1 MRMHDPTATQL
12 EIAPVIFPKPP
23 AKDQEGGAV
32 RSIHV
37 LESLRRHRILAG
49 AVLLFGLLCSSN
61 ILYQRRG
68 PLYEATSQ
76 ITISPTSSKALT
88 DDRQQAAPYEGLMDE
103 QMQTITRFDV
113 VQAALHSLPLRT
125 WQAYGPNEL
134 VAISNLQKLITV
146 ARMGQG
152 FTVKVSL
159 EGGNAN
165 NITDIVNAVTA
176 AYIAKAHNVEFY
188 DRDQKLEILH
198 GEEARLQQQLVDKGT
213 QQTKLLQ
220 DLGIASV
227 RADDGSPYNDQLAKL
242 HGDLNDAGE
251 ALAESESKLEALRR
265 GGSNAPGMQVAAA
278 DASAQDAGLAALKAT
293 LSAQRGTLIQQMA
306 TLTPSNPIYRQ
317 DEEQLKTIDSQLAQ
331 STQALQGKNTA
342 LITQRLLSEITQKQ
356 IVVNR
361 LRAQL
366 LNQTH
371 VATDSA
377 PKYQQAQQISADIL
391 DLQKSLSA
399 IGDRIRELQ
408 VDSSSPGSVYLSAAA
423 MVPLG
428 PVKSKFALVALILFL
443 ASVGFSIVVAVAFD
457 FFDPHL
463 YNAEDVKQVMGFAP
477 LGVLLDHDH
486 FSPEVSQQYLL
497 RLAAGIHHAVRAS
510 GARTFLFTA
519 TEPESGTTTVVEKLA
534 KQLRVL
540 NLNTLT
546 VAATNVDGK
555 ISYVN
560 TAAPIH
566 EAKHEEKSDW
576 TEGKRNAKPESAS
589 ESRRYPGPPAD
600 STMQTQQHSPLT
612 LSSHF
617 AQSSQTM
624 FSGSF
629 VAQVLA
635 ENESNYDVVLVD
647 GGPLLISADTEYL
660 ARIADGTII
669 VAQSGRTTRKQLERS
684 AALLERLHVPGV
696 AVALNR
702 VDPGHADAALR
713 QDVLDFQQQL
723 KKQRGKGLSK
733 QYPRRIPEERPQPAK
748 TMHEASKDGTSVRD
762 DFSKDG
768 FTKVSAS

>member
-1 MRMHDPTATQL
+1 MRLHDPTASPL

-23 AKDQEGGAV
+23 SKEPDEATI

-37 LESLRRHRILAG
+37 FESLRRHRIIAGLVLLAG
-49 AVLLFGLLCSSN
+49 VLCSSF
-61 ILYQRRG
+61 ILYNRRG
-68 PLYEATSQ
+68 PLYEASSQ
-76 ITISPTSSKALT
+76 IYISPTSSKALT
-88 DDRQQAAPYEGLMDE
+88 DDRQQAAPYEGLIDE
-103 QMQTITRFDV
+103 QIKTITRFDV
-113 VQAALHSLPLRT
+113 LQAALRALPANV
-125 WQAYGPNEL
+125 WQGYGPNEL
-134 VAISNLQKLITV
+134 VAISNLQKILGV

-152 FTVKVSL
+152 FEVKVSL
-159 EGGNAN
+159 EGGNAR
-165 NITDIVNAVTA
+165 NITDIVNAITT
-176 AYIAKAHNVEFY
+176 AYIAKSRDVAFY
-188 DRDQKLEILH
+188 DRDQKLDILH
-198 GEEARLQQQLVDKGT
+198 GEEARLQKQLVDKGL
-213 QQTKLLQ
+213 QQTSLLQ

-227 RADDGSPYNDQLAKL
+227 RPEDASPFNDQLAKL
-242 HGDLNDAGE
+242 HGDLNDATEALGE
-251 ALAESESKLEALRR
+251 AQSKLEALRR
-265 GGSNAPGMQVAAA
+265 GGSGAPGMQVAAA
-278 DASAQDAGLAALKAT
+278 DAAALDPGMTSLKST

-331 STQALQGKNTA
+331 NAQALQGKNATQ
-342 LITQRLLSEITQKQ
+342 ITQRLESEIIQKQ

-371 VATDSA
+371 VATGSA
-377 PKYQQAQQISADIL
+377 PKYQQAQQLSTDIV

-423 MVPLG
+423 MVPLS
-428 PVKSKFALVALILFL
+428 PVKSKFALVAMVLLFL
-443 ASVGFSIVVAVAFD
+443 NLCGSVVVAVAID
-457 FFDPHL
+457 FFDPHI
-463 YNAEDVKQVMGFAP
+463 YNADDVKQVMGFAP

-540 NLNTLT
+540 NLQTLT

-555 ISYVN
+555 ISYVATTPPN
-560 TAAPIH
+560 HDAR
-566 EAKHEEKSDW
+566 ESVRENKSTSKADSG
-576 TEGKRNAKPESAS
+576 TEFNRRTGVVPPGESMLTQQ
-589 ESRRYPGPPAD
+589 PGPVAL
-600 STMQTQQHSPLT
+600 ST
-612 LSSHF
+612 HF
-617 AQSSQTM
+617 ADNTQAM

-684 AALLERLHVPGV
+684 ASLLERLHVPGV

-702 VDPGHADAALR
+702 VDPQHADAALR
-713 QDVLDFQQQL
+713 QDVLDFQSQL
-723 KKQRGKGLSK
+723 QKQRGTGLSK
-733 QYPRRIPEERPQPAK
+733 QYPRRIPQERPQPASQHSHD
-748 TMHEASKDGTSVRD
+748 TGSDPTATSGSKQGYQ
-762 DFSKDG
+762 
-768 FTKVSAS
+768 KVSTL

>member
-1 MRMHDPTATQL
+1 MRMHDPTAPQL

-23 AKDQEGGAV
+23 AKDPESSTV
-32 RSIHV
+32 RSIH
-37 LESLRRHRILAG
+37 LFESLRRHRILAG
-49 AVLLFGLLCSSN
+49 SVLLFGLLCSSY

-68 PLYEATSQ
+68 PVYEAASQ
-76 ITISPTSSKALT
+76 IYISPTSSKALT
-88 DDRQQAAPYEGLMDE
+88 DDRQTAVPYEGLIDE
-103 QMQTITRFDV
+103 QMKTITRFDV
-113 VQAALHSLPLRT
+113 LQAALRALPRKT
-125 WQAYGPNEL
+125 WQGYGANEL
-134 VAISNLQKLITV
+134 VAINILQKVLLVT
-146 ARMGQG
+146 RMGQG
-152 FTVKVSL
+152 FEVKVSL

-165 NITDIVNAVTA
+165 NITDIVNAVTT
-176 AYIAKAHNVEFY
+176 AYIAKARDVEFY
-188 DRDQKLEILH
+188 DRDQKLQILH
-198 GEEARLQQQLVDKGT
+198 GEETRLQQQLVDKGM
-213 QQTKLLQ
+213 QQTRLLQ

-227 RADDGSPYNDQLAKL
+227 RPDDASPYNDQLAKL
-242 HGDLNDAGE
+242 HGDLNDAAE
-251 ALAESESKLEALRR
+251 ALAESQSKLEALRR
-265 GGSNAPGMQVAAA
+265 GGSDAPGMKVAAA
-278 DASAQDAGLAALKAT
+278 DAAQLDPGLSALKST
-293 LSAQRGTLIQQMA
+293 LSGQRGTLIQQMA
-306 TLTPSNPIYRQ
+306 TLTPSNPIYKQ

-331 STQALQGKNTA
+331 STESLQSKNATQ
-342 LITQRLLSEITQKQ
+342 ITQRLQSEITQKQ
-356 IVVNR
+356 IVVNQ
-361 LRAQL
+361 LRTQL

-371 VATDSA
+371 VANGSA
-377 PKYQQAQQISADIL
+377 PKYQQAQQISTEIV

-423 MVPLG
+423 MVPLA
-428 PVKSKFALVALILFL
+428 PMKSKFALGVFILFM
-443 ASVGFSIVVAVAFD
+443 ASVGFSIVVAVAVD

-463 YNAEDVKQVMGFAP
+463 YNADDVKQVMGFAP

-534 KQLRVL
+534 KQLRIL

-555 ISYVN
+555 ITYVN
-560 TAAPIH
+560 TAGLGQETKVDGQADTRSNVK
-566 EAKHEEKSDW
+566 A
-576 TEGKRNAKPESAS
+576 EGAS
-589 ESRRYPGPPAD
+589 QGRRYGGGVHDD
-600 STMQTQQHSPLT
+600 SLQTQQSSPLA
-612 LSSHF
+612 LSTNFVDS
-617 AQSSQTM
+617 AQTM

-684 AALLERLHVPGV
+684 ASLLERLHVPGV

-702 VDPGHADAALR
+702 VDPTHADAALR

-723 KKQRGKGLSK
+723 KKQRGTGLSK
-733 QYPRRIPEERPQPAK
+733 QYPRRIPQEKPQPAAAPK
-748 TMHEASKDGTSVRD
+748 QAASDPSPGKDEFATE
-762 DFSKDG
+762 G
-768 FTKVSAS
+768 FKKVTAL

>member
-1 MRMHDPTATQL
+1 MRMHDPTASPL

-23 AKDQEGGAV
+23 AKESEDGAI

-37 LESLRRHRILAG
+37 FESLRRHRVIAG
-49 AVLLFGLLCSSN
+49 LVLLFSLLCSSFV
-61 ILYQRRG
+61 LYRRRG
-68 PLYEATSQ
+68 PLYEASSQ
-76 ITISPTSSKALT
+76 IYISPTSSKALT
-88 DDRQQAAPYEGLMDE
+88 DDRQQAAPYEGLIDE
-103 QMQTITRFDV
+103 QIKTITRFDV
-113 VQAALHSLPLRT
+113 LQAALGSLPRKT
-125 WQAYGPNEL
+125 WQGYGPNEL
-134 VAISNLQKLITV
+134 VAISNLQRMLGV
-146 ARMGQG
+146 SRMGQG
-152 FTVKVSL
+152 FEVKVSL
-159 EGGNAN
+159 EGGNAR
-165 NITDIVNAVTA
+165 NITDIVNAVTT
-176 AYIAKAHNVEFY
+176 AYIAKARNVEFY

-198 GEEARLQQQLVDKGT
+198 SEESRLQQQLVDKGE

-227 RADDGSPYNDQLAKL
+227 RPDDASPYNDQLAKL
-242 HGDLNDAGE
+242 RGDLNDATE
-251 ALAESESKLEALRR
+251 ALNESQSKLEALHR
-265 GGSNAPGMQVAAA
+265 GGPDAPGMQVAAA
-278 DASAQDAGLAALKAT
+278 DASAQDVGLTSLKAT

-317 DEEQLKTIDSQLAQ
+317 DEEQLKTIDAQLAQ
-331 STQALQGKNTA
+331 STQLLQGRNTNQ
-342 LITQRLLSEITQKQ
+342 ITQRLLSEITQKQ

-371 VATDSA
+371 VATGSA
-377 PKYQQAQQISADIL
+377 PKYQQAQQMSADIV

-408 VDSSSPGSVYLSAAA
+408 VDSSSPGSVYLSSAA
-423 MVPLG
+423 MIPLG
-428 PVKSKFALVALILFL
+428 PVPNKFALAVVILFL
-443 ASVGFSIVVAVAFD
+443 ASVGFSVVVAVAID

-463 YNAEDVKQVMGFAP
+463 YNADDVKQVMGFAP
-477 LGVLLDHDH
+477 LGVLLDHDQ

-540 NLNTLT
+540 NLQTLT

-560 TAAPIH
+560 TATSGQNGVDGRTEYKH
-566 EAKHEEKSDW
+566 SAKTEDTSEGRRSRMHTSDE
-576 TEGKRNAKPESAS
+576 TL
-589 ESRRYPGPPAD
+589 
-600 STMQTQQHSPLT
+600 QTQHYGPLA
-612 LSSHF
+612 LSTHV
-617 AQSSQTM
+617 ADSSQTM

-635 ENESNYDVVLVD
+635 EHESNYDVVLVD

-669 VAQSGRTTRKQLERS
+669 VAQSGRTTRKQLER
-684 AALLERLHVPGV
+684 AASLLERLHVPGV

-702 VDPGHADAALR
+702 VDPSRADAALR

-723 KKQRGKGLSK
+723 KKQRGTGLSK
-733 QYPRRIPEERPQPAK
+733 LYAPRIPQERPQPPKSTSDTEAEPTTAK
-748 TMHEASKDGTSVRD
+748 TGFANE
-762 DFSKDG
+762 DFK
-768 FTKVSAS
+768 KVSAL